1 MEQLPFVDEI
11 DTRHVPGL
19 GIVWKKFRTLVV
31 LSQDRSSVLVTVGP
45 PDVPGLVV
53 ALHLPTLV
61 LHVEDLVQG
70 GQAKMGEKSI
80 Y

>member
-11 DTRHVPGL
+11 GTQHVPGL
-19 GIVWKKFRTLVV
+19 GIVGKKFRTLVV
-31 LSQDRSSVLVTVGP
+31 LSQDRSGVLVAVGP

-70 GQAKMGEKSI
+70 GETKMGKN
-80 Y
+80 